1 MLSRLPALAIGRA
14 IFFENIPAA
23 DDSWRFSCPVSWTS
37 TRQRRLP
44 GRELSCSDLTGFADK
59 SD

>member
-1 MLSRLPALAIGRA
+1 MGDWAGY
-14 IFFENIPAA
+14 FFENISAA
-23 DDSWRFSCPVSWTS
+23 DDSWGFGCPVLCTS
-37 TRQRRLP
+37 TRQRCLP